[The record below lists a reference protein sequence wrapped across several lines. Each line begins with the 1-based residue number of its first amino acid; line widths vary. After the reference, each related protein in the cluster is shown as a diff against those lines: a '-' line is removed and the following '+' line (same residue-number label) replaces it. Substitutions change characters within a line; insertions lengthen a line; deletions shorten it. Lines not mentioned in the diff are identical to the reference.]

1 MNIPCTTETVVEG
14 ERESHGRTS
23 DGRLAGAAARN
34 SSFVLLVVAM
44 LAIGLD
50 VGVARITY
58 FRSSRA
64 TCNSA

>member
-1 MNIPCTTETVVEG
+1 MNLRLEG
-14 ERESHGRTS
+14 HQPI
-23 DGRLAGAAARN
+23 DAAGAGARKP
-34 SSFVLLVVAM
+34 SFLLLAVAM

-58 FRSSRA
+58 ESRSQPSRG